1 MNAHDREWCTLM
13 PVVAGSHPAKY
24 HMFELCEEI
33 LEKKVE
39 GDFAECGVM
48 AGGQI
53 AVMCKV
59 LEKYGDTKRMVHA
72 FDSFEGIPMAGDND
86 LELCRQTYGYHAPGT
101 PLKTSGESASTVENM
116 IRNLQK
122 WGVDSGR
129 VITYKGWFEETLA
142 EYAKNIGPLALL
154 RIDVDLYDSTVPVLE
169 HLYPKVVS
177 GGYIV
182 DDDFGPMD
190 QAPTPCRQALIK
202 YLGGMPKDFVEV
214 AGNPGTAW
222 WRKP

>member
-1 MNAHDREWCTLM
+1 MMNEREKHWCVYA
-13 PVVAGSHPAKY
+13 PVVAGSHPAKWNTW
-24 HMFELCEEI
+24 EICERI
-33 LEKKVE
+33 IAEKIE
-39 GDFAECGVM
+39 GDFAEAGVM

-59 LEKYGDTKRMVHA
+59 LQKYGDKRLVHA

-86 LELCRQTYGYHAPGT
+86 LELCRKTYGYHAPGT
-101 PLKTSGESASTVENM
+101 PLKTSGESASTIQN
-116 IRNLQK
+116 ILRNFVK
-122 WGVDSGR
+122 WDIDKER
-129 VITYKGWFEETLA
+129 VQFYKGWFEETLA
-142 EYAKNIGPLALL
+142 KYSESVGPLALL

-177 GGYIV
+177 GGFII

-190 QAPTPCRQALIK
+190 QAPTPCRVALMK

-214 AGNPGTAW
+214 EGNPGTVY

>member
-1 MNAHDREWCTLM
+1 MNNEERKWCELE

-24 HMFELCEEI
+24 NTFEICERI
-33 LEKKVE
+33 LEEKLE

-53 AVMCKV
+53 AVMCRV
-59 LEKYGDTKRMVHA
+59 LDKHRDPRLVHA
-72 FDSFEGIPMAGDND
+72 FDSYEGIPMAGDND
-86 LELCRQTYGYHAPGT
+86 LELCRKTYGYHAPGT
-101 PLKTSGESASTVENM
+101 ELKTSGESASTIENM
-116 IRNLQK
+116 LGNLRK
-122 WGVDSGR
+122 WGVGTQR
-129 VITYKGWFEETLA
+129 VRTYKGWFEETLA
-142 EYAKNIGPLALL
+142 KYAESVGPLALL

-169 HLYPKVVS
+169 YLYPKVVS
-177 GGYIV
+177 GGFIV

-190 QAPTPCRQALIK
+190 QAPTPCRRALIK

-214 AGNPGTAW
+214 DGNPGTAY